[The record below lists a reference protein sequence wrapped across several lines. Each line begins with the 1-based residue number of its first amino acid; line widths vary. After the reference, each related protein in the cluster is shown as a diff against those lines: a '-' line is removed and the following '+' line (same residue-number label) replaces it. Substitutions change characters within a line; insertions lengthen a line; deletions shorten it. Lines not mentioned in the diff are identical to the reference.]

1 MKKMTITIALLM
13 AVQVLF
19 AAGTAEQKSAA
30 APDQLYVAMIMKSY
44 SGDFWKTVELG
55 AKTAGTDLGVRVTV
69 EAPDTETNIEQQI
82 KMVETAVIKG
92 ANILAISVLDTKGLV
107 PAIEQAAAKGVKI
120 ITFNS
125 MIDSPLPLT
134 HVATDNWAAGLL
146 AGKALG
152 ELLGGKGK
160 YAVLGAVEGV
170 KNNRDRS
177 DGAVDYIK
185 KNFPG
190 MQLVTIQYT
199 DNDLNKGLAI
209 TSDLITANPDIAGFF
224 SNNET
229 TTISVATVLEEK
241 KLIGKIKHVG
251 FDATN
256 QTVGFLTS
264 KVTNAIVTQ
273 VPFNMGYM
281 TVQRAVEATKGESL
295 DKITD
300 TGVALV
306 TLENLNSEKVQK
318 IINPL
323 K

>member
-1 MKKMTITIALLM
+1 
-13 AVQVLF
+13 
-19 AAGTAEQKSAA
+19 
-30 APDQLYVAMIMKSY
+30 MKSY

-55 AKTAGTDLGVRVTV
+55 AKAAGTDLGVRVTV
-69 EAPDTETNIEQQI
+69 EAPDSETNIEQQI

-92 ANILAISVLDTKGLV
+92 AKIIAISVLDTKGLV
-107 PAIEQAAAKGVKI
+107 PAIEQASAAGVKI

-125 MIDSPLPLT
+125 QVASELPLT
-134 HVATDNWAAGLL
+134 HVATDNWAAGVL
-146 AGKALG
+146 AGKTLG

-160 YAVLGAVEGV
+160 YAVIGAVEGV

-185 KNFPG
+185 KNFPE
-190 MQLVTIQYT
+190 MKLITIQYT

-209 TSDLITANPDIAGFF
+209 GGDIITANPDIAGFF

-241 KLIGKIKHVG
+241 RLIGKVKHVG
-251 FDATN
+251 FDATK
-256 QTVGFLTS
+256 QTLGFLNNG
-264 KVTNAIVTQ
+264 VTNAIVTQ

-281 TVQRAVEATKGESL
+281 TIQRALESTKGMALE
-295 DKITD
+295 KVTD

-306 TLENLNSEKVQK
+306 TKENLNTDKIQK
-318 IINPL
+318 IIDPL
-323 K
+323 KK